1 MGQRSAPKLA
11 THAPLPVG
19 ILRRGHPHR
28 AEPSHWIPP
37 PQASHR
43 ALHKRC
49 PGHLDRRNHLT
60 KLRRALLR
68 DAPGADRQGSS
79 GEHMAC
85 LETGELQS
93 RPAEDDEFRLRELRN
108 QRAVAPCLSGDR
120 PGSLEWQDVP
130 AAQLEDLE
138 SATGPECHP
147 AVVPD
152 VP

>member
-28 AEPSHWIPP
+28 AEPSRRIPP
-37 PQASHR
+37 PQIGHR
-43 ALHKRC
+43 ALHHPR
-49 PGHLDRRNHLT
+49 PGHLGRRNHLT
-60 KLRRALLR
+60 KVRRVPLR
-68 DAPGADRQGSS
+68 DAPGADLRGSS
-79 GEHMAC
+79 GERMAC

-120 PGSLEWQDVP
+120 PGSLEWQDVL

-138 SATGPECHP
+138 SAAGPECHP

-152 VP
+152 VL